1 MTGSPRPRVEV
12 LAADP
17 DLAVHL
23 SPEDLEL
30 ARRRAVAGV
39 RVFEAP
45 EWEAAITTF
54 DGTGHL
60 GLLVLD
66 GLLARRVTIGSRTCA
81 ELLGPGDLLRPWVKA
96 GPSDSV
102 LTDVDWSVVATA
114 RIAVLDREFAL
125 RIAQWPEIIAL
136 LGDRIL
142 LRARWLAVHLAI
154 CHVVRVDAR
163 LRLVLWHFADRWGR
177 VTPEGVVL
185 PLRLTHRLLAMI
197 VGARRPSVTTAA
209 TRLAEQDLVH
219 RREDGSWLLKGESP
233 RELATLH
240 EQLSAPAGPSADAE
254 PC

>member
-1 MTGSPRPRVEV
+1 MTDSARPRVEV

-17 DLAVHL
+17 DLALHVAA
-23 SPEDLEL
+23 EEL
-30 ARRRAVAGV
+30 DVARRRAVAEV
-39 RVFEAP
+39 RVYESR
-45 EWEAAITTF
+45 EWDEAITHF

-81 ELLGPGDLLRPWVKA
+81 ELLGPGDLLRPWVRA

-102 LTDVDWSVVATA
+102 LTDVDWSVVATT
-114 RIAVLDREFAL
+114 RIAVLDRDFAL
-125 RIAQWPEIIAL
+125 RVARWPEIIAL

-177 VTPEGVVL
+177 VTPDGVVL

-219 RREDGSWLLKGESP
+219 RREDGSWLLRGESP

-240 EQLSAPAGPSADAE
+240 DQLSAPAGGPPADD